1 MRNKIFAILI
11 PLLFVCLGASAQIG
25 EHRSE
30 LSIGVTGGMSMNSID
45 FDPTI
50 KQKSLMAFTAFQ
62 RSSPGF
68 FRVASFRRGCF
79 ALTVCSFAAAIRRR
93 IDLSRSSRKRAF
105 VSAINLLHCGSGIC
119 SSRFMVLW
127 TTALVCASRITGTIS
142 FSPARVSSLVG
153 AAYW

>member
-50 KQKSLMAFTAFQ
+50 KQKSLMAFTGGIAMRYTCEKYF
-62 RSSPGF
+62 S
-68 FRVASFRRGCF
+68 
-79 ALTVCSFAAAIRRR
+79 TVCALQIELNYTQLGWKED
-93 IDLSRSSRKRAF
+93 ISSRAGEPLPDKY
-105 VSAINLLHCGSGIC
+105 
-119 SSRFMVLW
+119 
-127 TTALVCASRITGTIS
+127 TIS
-142 FSPARVSSLVG
+142 SCQCLPVWAGEKSSADLCSTYWPARRLDT
-153 AAYW
+153 A